1 MEGRPPLPP
10 HLLRAAPTMLL
21 EDAVEGGEGSKGS
34 ECSEDAHEA
43 GQGSSEVAA
52 DSRAGSQQL
61 ELERSQLYG

>member
-34 ECSEDAHEA
+34 DGSEGSDDAHEA

-61 ELERSQLYG
+61 EWSP

>member
-10 HLLRAAPTMLL
+10 LLLRAAPTMLL
-21 EDAVEGGEGSKGS
+21 DDAVEGGEGG
-34 ECSEDAHEA
+34 EGGDDAHEA

-61 ELERSQLYG
+61 ERSQ